1 MCVPRNHRTEEV
13 REEMRAERELR
24 ERARG
29 LQEIDER
36 LNRLREM
43 IRRHPELRAEHE
55 AELEDIMDR
64 HREIRRSL
72 HLGEEEEEG
81 DL

>member
-1 MCVPRNHRTEEV
+1 
-13 REEMRAERELR
+13 MRAQRELR
-24 ERARG
+24 ERVRG

-55 AELEDIMDR
+55 AELEDIRDR
-64 HREIRRSL
+64 HREIRQTL
-72 HLGEEEEEG
+72 HPGEEEDEEEDEEEG